1 MSPFSGTTPS
11 EKPRSSRAFC
21 TLPGATTRP
30 GKIEEGTCPTD
41 FDGEEIERR
50 ISINLSVAHAVHRDV
65 RINFLDA
72 PGYGIFSPEARSA
85 AAAAD
90 AVIIVLD
97 AVSGVEVQTEKAWK
111 FAAEFN
117 RPVLFVVNRMD
128 RERASFDRVM
138 ETLQKRFGR
147 GVVALQIPVRR
158 GTDLQRDGGPRPDGG
173 PLPRQRQARGRAD
186 PGRHRRAGEGRAREA
201 RRARRRGRGRA
212 DGEVLRAGNSRPCG
226 PAPRPSHRSRGAEDL
241 PRALRVVFARESV
254 SCGFWTRASP
264 SSRLPRA
271 ARSRATGKDGKPA
284 KIFTNEK
291 DPAVAQIIKTVSDPF
306 AGRIS
311 YLRIRAGHFQSDGT
325 YCNATRGIPE
335 RFSGLFL
342 PQGKEHV
349 NVPEAKAGDIV
360 AVAKLKESTTG
371 DTLTTKDHP
380 VVLPKLTVPEASIAY
395 AIEPKA
401 KGDEDKI
408 STALHKLIEED
419 PSLHFQRDDET
430 KEFHLSGAS
439 QLHVE
444 IAVARLKKRYGVEVI
459 LHPPKV
465 PYRETIKGKAEA
477 HGRHKKQSG
486 GHGQFA
492 DCKIKVEPLP
502 RGGEFEFVD
511 DIYGGSI
518 PRNFIPAVEKGIQE
532 ARRKGFLAG
541 YPMVDF
547 RVILYD
553 GQYHDVDSSELAF
566 KIAGA
571 LAYRRGDGEGEAHP
585 ARAHHERRGLG
596 SERVRGRLD
605 GRPLFAPRPC
615 PGDGVGVRRHR
626 HQGAGSHVGNA
637 DVRRESAVDHPG
649 PRDFPHGVLP
659 LRRGAARLAGKDH
672 QPVQGGEGSRGER
685 LGKISVGA
693 GLSPPALQ
701 PPPGLLIQ
709 QPQERPA
716 VRPHP

>member
-1 MSPFSGTTPS
+1 MKIFSAPELRNIAVLGHNTVGKTTLV
-11 EKPRSSRAFC
+11 AG
-21 TLPGATTRP
+21 LLHAAGATTRA
-30 GKIEEGTCPTD
+30 GRIEEGTCPTD
-41 FDGEEIERR
+41 FDGEEIERK
-50 ISINLSVAHAVHRDV
+50 ISINLSVAHAIHRDV

-90 AVIIVLD
+90 AALIVLD

-117 RPVLFVVNRMD
+117 RPVLFVINRMD
-128 RERASFDRVM
+128 RERASFERVM
-138 ETLQKRFGR
+138 DSLQKRFGR
-147 GVVALQIPVRR
+147 GVVSLQIPVGEERAFR
-158 GTDLQRDGGPRPDGG
+158 GTVDLVRMESHLHEGGKRVDGAIPADLLERAKEEHEKLVELVAEGEDGLMEKFFAQG
-173 PLPRQRQARGRAD
+173 TLDPSDMLPGLKSEVAERKIYPVLCASSSLGIGLLRILDACVAIL
-186 PGRHRRAGEGRAREA
+186 PSPEGGTVE
-201 RRARRRGRGRA
+201 
-212 DGEVLRAGNSRPCG
+212 
-226 PAPRPSHRSRGAEDL
+226 
-241 PRALRVVFARESV
+241 
-254 SCGFWTRASP
+254 
-264 SSRLPRA
+264 
-271 ARSRATGKDGKPA
+271 ATGKDGKPA

-311 YLRIRAGHFQSDGT
+311 YLRIRSGHFQSDGT
-325 YCNATRGIPE
+325 YFNATRGIPE

-349 NVPEAKAGDIV
+349 NIAEAKAGDIV

-371 DTLTTKDHP
+371 DTLTTKEHP
-380 VVLPKLTVPEASIAY
+380 VVIPKLAVPEASIAY

-401 KGDEDKI
+401 KGDEDRI

-465 PYRETIKGKAEA
+465 PYRETIKGKADA

-502 RGGEFEFVD
+502 RGGDFEFVD

-541 YPMVDF
+541 FPMVDF
-547 RVILYD
+547 RVTLYD
-553 GQYHDVDSSELAF
+553 GGYHDVDSSELAF

-571 LAYRRGDGEGEAHP
+571 LAYREAMEKARPTLLEPVMNVEISTPNDYVGDLMGDLSS
-585 ARAHHERRGLG
+585 RRG
-596 SERVRGRLD
+596 
-605 GRPLFAPRPC
+605 
-615 PGDGVGVRRHR
+615 H
-626 HQGAGSHVGNA
+626 
-637 DVRRESAVDHPG
+637 
-649 PRDFPHGVLP
+649 
-659 LRRGAARLAGKDH
+659 
-672 QPVQGGEGSRGER
+672 VQGMESESEDTVIKAQVPMSEMLTYGATLRSITQGRGTFHMEFSHYAEVPHASQE
-685 LGKISVGA
+685 KIINQFKADKAAAESG
-693 GLSPPALQ
+693 
-701 PPPGLLIQ
+701 
-709 QPQERPA
+709 
-716 VRPHP
+716 